1 MSTRVRRPARPA
13 PAGPPA
19 LRPESERFAEALRP
33 RQMGPRLADAVGG
46 TARTCHVLDAKYEPG
61 VRATVLYEYAGR
73 LLRGDLLPGVDLGGR
88 EGGPPSVVA
97 PGIRIS
103 AFPHDPEMPDLVWV
117 MDPARLGPALA
128 EALRETGN
136 GPVHGGV
143 RCRTSLLRYRPGK
156 RATLRV
162 TFVGQPDAF
171 VAKAYHDPAKA
182 AAVAGEAPAL
192 SGHADGCATLRVPP
206 TVAHLGARGV
216 VVQRAVQG
224 VPLEALL
231 GRSLSTAGGVRVAT
245 EAMARAG
252 RALAELH
259 DMPPATTRRRS
270 VDAELDRF
278 GVRAAGVAGPDPLL
292 GDALA
297 RLADRLGDTRLPL
310 PVAVP
315 GTVHGD
321 CKPSQFLLAR
331 RHALLLDLD
340 HVGVSDQATDVGTFL
355 ASLRQL
361 SLRQLPFGRTPDG
374 TSRSGALSALA
385 ASFLRSYLEARGDE
399 TTLPRVRWQEAVALE
414 RKALRAWARAPG
426 SPMVGHL
433 VREANTC
440 LDRLTETR

>member
-1 MSTRVRRPARPA
+1 
-13 PAGPPA
+13 
-19 LRPESERFAEALRP
+19 
-33 RQMGPRLADAVGG
+33 MGPRLADAVGG
-46 TARTCHVLDAKYEPG
+46 TARTCRVLDAKFEPG
-61 VRATVLYEYAGR
+61 VRAIVLYEYDGR
-73 LLRGDLLPGVDLGGR
+73 LLRGDLLPGVELGGW
-88 EGGPPSVVA
+88 EGGGSCVVA

-103 AFPHDPEMPDLVWV
+103 AFPHDPEMLQLAYV

-128 EALRETGN
+128 EALR
-136 GPVHGGV
+136 GPAPGAGHGGV
-143 RCRTSLLRYRPGK
+143 RCRTTLLRYRPGK

-162 TFVGQPDAF
+162 RFVGSPDVY
-171 VAKAYHDPAKA
+171 VAKAYHDPVKA

-192 SGHADGCATLRVPP
+192 SGHADGCATLRVPR
-206 TVAHLGARGV
+206 TVAHLRPQGL
-216 VVQRAVQG
+216 VVQQAVQG

-231 GRSLSTAGGVRVAT
+231 GRSLATAGGVRVAT
-245 EAMARAG
+245 EAVVRAG

-270 VDAELDRF
+270 VGAELDRF
-278 GVRAAGVAGPDPLL
+278 GVRAAGVAGPDPRL

-297 RLADRLGDTRLPL
+297 RLADRLRDTGASLPG
-310 PVAVP
+310 AVP

-321 CKPSQFLLAR
+321 CKPGQFLLAA

-355 ASLRQL
+355 ATLRQL
-361 SLRQLPFGRTPDG
+361 SLRQLTSGSTPDG
-374 TSRSGALSALA
+374 ISRSGALSALA
-385 ASFLRSYLEARGDE
+385 ASFLRSYLEARGDD
-399 TTLPRVRWQEAVALE
+399 THLPRIRWQEAVALE

-440 LDRLTETR
+440 LDRLTHTP